1 MPSEQ
6 DHTILHLPIDDFSV
20 SENFRLEFLRAGF
33 ITLED
38 ALAFDADTL
47 VNEKKLS
54 YHTITELIELLNSKG
69 LTQLLKE

>member
-1 MPSEQ
+1 MTKEKSN
-6 DHTILHLPIDDFSV
+6 TILHQPIDDLDV

-69 LTQLLKE
+69 LSKLLRE